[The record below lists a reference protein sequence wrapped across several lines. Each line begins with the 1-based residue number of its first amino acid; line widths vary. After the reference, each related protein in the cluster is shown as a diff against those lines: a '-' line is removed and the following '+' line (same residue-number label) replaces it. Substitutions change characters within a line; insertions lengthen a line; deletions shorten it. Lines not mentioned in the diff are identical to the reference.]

1 MMLFFVGVDR
11 SLYRTYDSTNMWFR
25 CQLEMLAPLVR
36 EAFETRDI
44 DLLRGLQALAVT
56 IWMGVRGVESIV
68 DVMVGKALERL
79 DPSDRTRD
87 GVEKI
92 TVPWKELRWTLKG
105 LSLQNVPRF
114 LRALVQLGFL
124 EEHIDPDTGS
134 LVGYSLTRIW
144 NWPVEEMKARGKE
157 VSMFVSDIGI
167 LLALSVL
174 SMGVRSF
181 RPVIVA
187 LNRAEENEGQIA
199 CQEMLGIYIGS
210 IGGRLAGRTYYELC
224 RRDNMKDSEIRLI
237 ASNDGKIIIFSPPVF
252 RVLRRLN
259 ELALRRYR
267 EITGE

>member
-1 MMLFFVGVDR
+1 VG
-11 SLYRTYDSTNMWFR
+11 LYRGYDSTNLWFR

-36 EAFETRDI
+36 EAFETRDV

-56 IWMGVRGVESIV
+56 IWIGVRGVESII
-68 DVMVGKALERL
+68 DVMIGKALEGI
-79 DPSDRTRD
+79 DPADSEHDSVD
-87 GVEKI
+87 KI
-92 TVPWKELRWTLKG
+92 VVPWKELKWLLKG
-105 LSLQNVPRF
+105 LSIPNIPRF
-114 LRALVQLGFL
+114 LKALVQLGFL
-124 EEHIDPDTGS
+124 EEHFDPDTGG
-134 LVGYSLTRIW
+134 LVGYSLTRVW

-157 VSMFVSDIGI
+157 MSVFASDIGI

-187 LNRAEENEGQIA
+187 LNRAEKNNGQMA
-199 CQEMLGIYIGS
+199 CNEMLNVYIGS

-224 RRDNMKDSEIRLI
+224 RRDNMKDPEIRLM
-237 ASNDGKIIIFSPPVF
+237 ASNDGKVIIFSPPVF